1 MRRMRRCAERVA
13 SALGKCKNL
22 QARLGGL
29 DLPVVARNRHGS
41 TNNFR
46 TYGRFRFQTTG
57 AGEISNRE
65 PRRASSPS
73 FSKILTHGLRSS
85 RPRRRRM
92 IMSEKLKNTTPEEYV
107 RLPYARVLVPETE
120 AGGFVA
126 SIREFPGC
134 IAEGDTAEETLGR
147 LNDAALSWVE
157 AALHLGQPI
166 PRPDSEKEFGGK
178 VALRMSSSLHE
189 RVAKTAAIEGVSI
202 NQFIVTTVAERVG
215 AAQSFSYTKDW
226 LGVELNNLL
235 EPICNSVGKSI
246 RELASAYE
254 SGASAA
260 VDRTIETFTSYIQ
273 DQVFYEP
280 LTMESLHGYQVVHRV
295 NGKLSLAASNR
306 SIHIEQGSERRDRAA

>member
-1 MRRMRRCAERVA
+1 
-13 SALGKCKNL
+13 
-22 QARLGGL
+22 
-29 DLPVVARNRHGS
+29 
-41 TNNFR
+41 
-46 TYGRFRFQTTG
+46 
-57 AGEISNRE
+57 
-65 PRRASSPS
+65 
-73 FSKILTHGLRSS
+73 
-85 RPRRRRM
+85 
-92 IMSEKLKNTTPEEYV
+92 MSEKLKNTTPEEYV